1 MNQERVSIRYAKAL
15 LKLAIDENVLD
26 LTFDDMRTLKKTC
39 EKNKDLML
47 LLKSPIIKTDKK
59 TKILTQIFE
68 GLLSKTTLTF
78 LQILT
83 TKKREK
89 IIVSVAKSFIR
100 LYKEYNQIETVSVT
114 TAVPIDDLT
123 KKEIINKIKTKTG
136 KKLEINE
143 FVDKKILG
151 GIIIK
156 IGDQQLDSSVYSM
169 ISKLKQKFNKNLYI
183 QDY

>member
-15 LKLAIDENVLD
+15 LKLAIEENVLE
-26 LTFDDMRTLKKTC
+26 LTFEDMCTIKKTC
-39 EKNKDLML
+39 EKNKDFML
-47 LLKSPIIKTDKK
+47 LLKSPIVKTDKK
-59 TKILTQIFE
+59 IKILSQIFE
-68 GLLSKTTLTF
+68 DVLSKTTLTF
-78 LQILT
+78 LHIIT

-89 IIVSVAKSFIR
+89 IIVNIATSFIR
-100 LYKEYNQIETVSVT
+100 LYKEYNQIETASVT
-114 TAVPIDDLT
+114 TAVPIDDIT

-136 KKLEINE
+136 KKLELKE
-143 FVDKKILG
+143 FVDKKIIG

-156 IGDQQLDSSVYSM
+156 IGDQQLDSSIYSM